1 MKNKILAIAVAAGSA
16 ILGSSLISTPAQ
28 AQLTVTSD
36 SIAVEIDVPEV
47 LFLRTFD
54 TISLTLDEN
63 DLGGVTTSGVGK
75 DFDIVNGTPTGTTD
89 GTTTIDKNSPFG
101 TIDAIE
107 KNVEELYAV
116 WSNNPDGGVDVTFGI
131 DNAVLTGIN
140 GGTATIDL
148 VKAHNP
154 DPASVGTAP
163 GLVIPFVGG
172 ATIEFD
178 LSNAT
183 QAGLYTGGAIT
194 VTATAP

>member
-28 AQLTVTSD
+28 AQLSVTSD
-36 SIAVEIDVPEV
+36 PIAVEIDVPEV

-54 TISLTLDEN
+54 AISLTLDDA
-63 DLGGVTTSGVGK
+63 DLGGVTTAGVGK
-75 DFDIVNGTPTGTTD
+75 DFDNVNGTTD
-89 GTTTIDKNSPFG
+89 GTTTIDRTSPFG

-107 KNVEELYAV
+107 KDVEELYAV
-116 WSNNPDGGVDVTFGI
+116 WSNNPDGGVDVTFNINNGTL
-131 DNAVLTGIN
+131 NGAN
-140 GGTATIDL
+140 GGTAIINL
-148 VKAHNP
+148 VKAYNP
-154 DPASVGTAP
+154 DPASAATAP
-163 GLVIPFVGG
+163 GLADPFVGG

-183 QAGLYTGGAIT
+183 QAGLYTGGSIT